1 MPTAHYI
8 PRSLLNDNGLSS
20 LSLPSAVSS
29 KPEASTNAGVSDA
42 RSIECETRSRNIP
55 TINVTINVGEG
66 MHDPTDMTTI
76 TDNTSDHV
84 SKMNQLAKE
93 PHGEPAEG
101 LPTGWTRILVRRENG
116 NYIGKDDPYYFS
128 PMQSYKFRSLPQVK
142 RFLVCLEEAGG
153 DEVAAYFNFRG
164 AEAKIKATITVE
176 KERKIFNMDP
186 FEADPSP
193 VMPSIT
199 FAEPSVQP
207 DSQGTE
213 AVVSS
218 QGRVGKKR
226 KLAHT
231 AIPGHEQAL
240 ETPSAGVS
248 SRGRQRQMSQVM
260 ADSLSQA
267 GNSNHGDDGNE
278 DDNGPEWV
286 PRDNVSDDDVS
297 SSPMDDVSDNNVSS
311 SHMDD
316 VSDDDVSPSRPQ
328 TKRRG
333 INRKNTRLSTVNK
346 HIARLEAYKAQHGHV
361 NIPSKYN
368 KSLFKYCSKLRTA
381 RRYPEKNA
389 YSLKLTTE
397 QIATLDSMGFDW
409 KTAETGPRRK
419 KEVSFDDRIVQL
431 KAYKEMNGTFNVS
444 KKDDYGLYTWC
455 ANMRCW
461 KRGSGVGKL
470 KPERIAALES
480 IGFDWNPPCASHG
493 GSRELSFETRLASLK
508 SFKVQHG
515 HINVSEK
522 VDASLYRWFNHLRSA
537 RKHPEKHILKLT
549 TDRIAAL
556 DAIGFNWGG
565 QTRES
570 QIISFHT
577 RLGQLKAYK
586 DQHGH
591 INVSKKVDASLYRW
605 CYNLRKARTH
615 PEKHIQKLS
624 PDRIAALDAI
634 GFDWRDQQA
643 IQFSQDPPSSDTQT
657 KEGGTCNNEKEEI
670 RFQYRLKQLR
680 SYKVQHGHLNVN
692 ENEYNSLYKW
702 CAKMRSARKYPEKY
716 NRKLTTDHI
725 AALDSVGFV
734 WTSKRPLSFTDRIKQ
749 LRAYKAQHGHLNV
762 TPVEDKSLHTWCAKM
777 RNTRTYPEKYNRKL
791 TTDHIA
797 ALDSVGFVWKSEIK

>member
-1 MPTAHYI
+1 MMRRWKRSGRRIHPHKSKGHGGLGRLSHLRQSQTQPRRKVIEYYLLRMPTAHYI

-76 TDNTSDHV
+76 TDNNSDHV

-101 LPTGWTRILVRRENG
+101 LPTGWTRILVRRKK
-116 NYIGKDDPYYFS
+116 GKKQSDPYYFS
-128 PMQSYKFRSLPQVK
+128 PMQSYKFNSMVKVK
-142 RFLVCLEEAGG
+142 RFLVSLGDACG
-153 DEVAAYFNFRG
+153 DEVAAYAKFGGNSGNVGR
-164 AEAKIKATITVE
+164 AEAIEANTV
-176 KERKIFNMDP
+176 KKKRKLTTDP
-186 FEADPSP
+186 TPVEADQAESEIVGPDPPLTVVPP
-193 VMPSIT
+193 VMS
-199 FAEPSVQP
+199 AEPSSLLP
-207 DSQGTE
+207 TSKGTE
-213 AVVSS
+213 AGVSS
-218 QGRVGKKR
+218 RGRVGKKR
-226 KLAHT
+226 KMAT
-231 AIPGHEQAL
+231 AIPGQQAL

-248 SRGRQRQMSQVM
+248 SSGRQRRMSQVM

-278 DDNGPEWV
+278 DDNEPEWV

-297 SSPMDDVSDNNVSS
+297 SSPMDDVSDNDVSS

-316 VSDDDVSPSRPQ
+316 VSDDDVSPSRPP

-333 INRKNTRLSTVNK
+333 INRRKQSYASFDER
-346 HIARLEAYKAQHGHV
+346 IAQLKAYKAQHSHV

-409 KTAETGPRRK
+409 KSAEMGPRK
-419 KEVSFDDRIVQL
+419 KEMSFDDRIVQL
-431 KAYKEMNGTFNVS
+431 KAYKEMNGTLNVS
-444 KKDDYGLYTWC
+444 KTVDYGLYAWC
-455 ANMRCW
+455 ANMRSW

-480 IGFDWNPPCASHG
+480 IGFEWNPSCASHG
-493 GSRELSFETRLASLK
+493 GPRELSFETRLASLK

-522 VDASLYRWFNHLRSA
+522 VDASLSRWCNHLRSA

-556 DAIGFNWGG
+556 DVIGFNWGG

-586 DQHGH
+586 DQ
-591 INVSKKVDASLYRW
+591 
-605 CYNLRKARTH
+605 
-615 PEKHIQKLS
+615 
-624 PDRIAALDAI
+624 
-634 GFDWRDQQA
+634 QA
-643 IQFSQDPPSSDTQT
+643 
-657 KEGGTCNNEKEEI
+657 
-670 RFQYRLKQLR
+670 
-680 SYKVQHGHLNVN
+680 
-692 ENEYNSLYKW
+692 
-702 CAKMRSARKYPEKY
+702 
-716 NRKLTTDHI
+716 
-725 AALDSVGFV
+725 
-734 WTSKRPLSFTDRIKQ
+734 TS
-749 LRAYKAQHGHLNV
+749 
-762 TPVEDKSLHTWCAKM
+762 M
-777 RNTRTYPEKYNRKL
+777 
-791 TTDHIA
+791 
-797 ALDSVGFVWKSEIK
+797 